1 MCPKENCH
9 EHRAVFIQVADAT
22 EVLRL
27 ASCNDAGPPAPATPC
42 VTGMAAPGSIAPI
55 SSSAQEEAVSYN
67 GSAESTPGTRGSI
80 SCRTSPGRSSA
91 TSAPPHINTGTRSPA
106 AAQRPRPLPYG
117 VPVNIN
123 GPLNSYLPGSV
134 PHSEHSPRS
143 VEVALAKLDM
153 NS

>member
-1 MCPKENCH
+1 MF
-9 EHRAVFIQVADAT
+9 VQVADAT

-27 ASCNDAGPPAPATPC
+27 ASCDDAGPLAPATPS
-42 VTGMAAPGSIAPI
+42 VTGLAAPGSIAPI
-55 SSSAQEEAVSYN
+55 SSSVQGGAVGYN
-67 GSAESTPGTRGSI
+67 NSAESTPGTRGSI
-80 SCRTSPGRSSA
+80 SCRTSLGRSTA

-123 GPLNSYLPGSV
+123 GPLNSYLPASV

-143 VEVALAKLDM
+143 VDAAMAKLDM